1 LRGRRGRDYGP
12 GTIEIVAP
20 PLEPGI
26 GEIWVLGIVVEPC
39 LRGYAVLITTD
50 EATVRMISD
59 LMTDWLEQGLA
70 ARARLALIGVRSRAG
85 RRDRVPSDGPRRS
98 ATGRRP
104 RA

>member
-26 GEIWVLGIVVEPC
+26 GEIWVSGAVVPEPC

-50 EATVRMISD
+50 EATIRMISD
-59 LMTDWLEQGLA
+59 LTTDCVEQGLA
-70 ARARLALIGVRSRAG
+70 ARARLALIGV
-85 RRDRVPSDGPRRS
+85 
-98 ATGRRP
+98 
-104 RA
+104 